1 MSTICCSAGL
11 SRSRSDR
18 RPISVQP
25 VSFSQDPPHS
35 KGGHKFSEQG
45 RRALP
50 GRSEMQ
56 RRMIW
61 MLVSVVVLGV
71 AILAA
76 PGSAYA
82 QSGSQYLVTKVD
94 FPFKANGQS
103 FEPGSYRVER
113 RADMPTLMIQ
123 AVGGKAS
130 GAVPI
135 VTRLAKRDG
144 GSKDS

>member
-1 MSTICCSAGL
+1 
-11 SRSRSDR
+11 
-18 RPISVQP
+18 
-25 VSFSQDPPHS
+25 
-35 KGGHKFSEQG
+35 
-45 RRALP
+45 
-50 GRSEMQ
+50 
-56 RRMIW
+56 

-82 QSGSQYLVTKVD
+82 QGGSQYLVTKVD
-94 FPFKANGQS
+94 FPFNVNGQT

-130 GAVPI
+130 GTVPI

-144 GSKDS
+144 GSKDSGLVFDKVGETYVLSEVWIPGQDGFLVNETREEHVHAVVK